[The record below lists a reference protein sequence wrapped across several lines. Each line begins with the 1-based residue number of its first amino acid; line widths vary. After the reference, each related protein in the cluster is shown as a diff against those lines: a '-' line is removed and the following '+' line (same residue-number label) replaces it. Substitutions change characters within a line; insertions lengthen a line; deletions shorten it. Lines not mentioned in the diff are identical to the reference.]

1 MNAEESKFFRE
12 LTKDRIE
19 SANVL
24 EKPSLSGV
32 QHSVVEKY
40 SDQAHFIYEL
50 LQNADDVEA
59 TEARFY
65 LFRDKLVFIHN
76 GKKQFNVTNPG
87 TEAEDAMNGQLG
99 HVNAITSIANSAK
112 NGNKATI
119 GKFGVGFKAV
129 FQYTN
134 TPHIYDPNVA
144 FKIERF
150 IVPQLLDDDYPSR
163 KKDETVFVF
172 PFDHLERTSE
182 EAFEDIS
189 DKLRNL
195 VYPIL
200 FLKHLC
206 DVSFEIGNVIGMYE
220 KTCVLRKEFGNI
232 SAEKLEL
239 SYNEEN
245 NIITDSLWLFSRK
258 DSYDRD
264 FSVGFFVDENQKL
277 KSVDMP
283 AFCYFPTK
291 EDTKLHFIIH
301 APFLLTDSREGIKAG
316 EEHNRKMIL
325 LLAKLSADALLCLH
339 EIGEEDNVR
348 IIDDDILN
356 IIPVDENE
364 FTNIDNKS
372 KISFSPFY
380 TSIKQVLKKGLLP
393 TKDGYASSAN
403 AYWSNTLDLNAL
415 FSDEQISSLMG
426 MKDSHWVF
434 RSIPRHALDAYG
446 KTILRDYI
454 DELVSEWIDERDIFS
469 HIDKEFIEKQSMEW
483 LHKFYKWI
491 SDTPRRFTIDLK
503 HAPIFINDQGKSVS
517 AYDKNGQKTLFLSSL
532 AVKDCP
538 TVHPDL
544 LNNEDT
550 KNFLLD
556 IVKLEEPSLQDYIY
570 NTVIPNYKSDD
581 EEDPFTYFK
590 IFFSYY
596 KECRATEIDDYIEKI
611 RDLDFLEYIDKSGNY
626 YHCKASEAYYPD
638 PLLIE
643 YFSAKS
649 DTIFLALEQYK
660 NEYPN
665 DDRLFLFLN
674 ELGVRRFPK
683 VYHFELPFFETL
695 KHSDLPKRNS
705 SRGHRYSETRIDG
718 CMELCEYIA
727 SNMIAE
733 KSYLLWNMI
742 VNALESN
749 GNINLSGQYTYHYY
763 NWYTVPY
770 TSLMVQKL
778 QEEKWLID
786 KGGNFVSPSQIK
798 LSDLSHDYDTTSD
811 GAQQLIR
818 EFGFIEEIENGPLTE
833 EEKLAFMCKKY
844 GIESEADFLEFQ
856 EWKKQKEL
864 RINPPED
871 IQADSQ
877 PGESLSTVDSIAKDI
892 SKRAKKQKQKKD
904 ITPVADPL
912 GEMTAEAQ
920 ELEEIDRDEF
930 TPGAIDYVSKI
941 ENQKEK
947 QADEL
952 QELAQMQELQ
962 DIALSTDK
970 YSYLWFKTLLD
981 MEILNSDVDSM
992 NNREVN
998 ISFGKIEKE
1007 EGTQKTF
1014 ILKQPSKYIPQYMED
1029 LSDIPL
1035 SIRMKDGSSKSVAI
1049 EVSSVQSYTLR
1060 VKLKDADG
1068 LSGIDLSFVQEI
1080 SIKATRPVFLLQAL
1094 KEKFS
1099 KLQDEYG
1106 ETLDDDYNLKDN
1118 LPENLEFVFGPPGT
1132 GKTTYLANKVLT
1144 PLMQQNDNLKVL
1156 VLTPTNKAADVI
1168 TTRIMDTMG
1177 ENTSYNDWLIR
1188 FGITGDERV
1197 ENSEVF
1203 RDKTFDLR
1211 NLPRSVT
1218 ITTIARFAY
1227 DFFMPGYERLYL
1239 DALNWDYIVI
1249 DEASMIPIVQI
1260 IYPLFRKTPT
1270 KFIIA
1275 GDPFQIEPIT
1285 TVDLWAGENIY
1296 KLVELN
1302 SFTNPTTKPHDYS
1315 VVKLT
1320 TQYRST
1326 PEIGEV
1332 FSKFTYG
1339 GILEHYRKSES
1350 RRDLHLDGII
1360 DVDSLNVLKFPVS
1373 KYESIYRSKR
1383 LDGTTPYQTYSAIF
1397 TMEFANYLSKALA
1410 QRNPGEKFNIGIV
1423 APYKAQASLIDR
1435 LMSSVTLP
1443 DSVNV
1448 QVGTIH
1454 GFQGDE
1460 CDIVFVVLNTPPGIT
1475 SSPKLFLNKQNV
1487 LNVAISRSKDYLFV
1501 IMPDNQTEN
1510 IFKLQKIKRI
1520 EDLMRHS
1527 GHFTEQTTSSVEKI
1541 MFYNEKFIENNS
1553 FATSHQTVNVYGQP
1567 EMRYEIRSEETAVDI
1582 QVHRGTGA
1590 VRDIPK
1596 MMPRKET
1603 PKSRDEEITAD
1614 RNVSVIKVGTEEKPS
1629 VKSVSVIEAQAE
1641 EKQPDKTVAA
1651 VRVGDK
1657 VKHKIWK
1664 QGIIRSIDE
1673 TKNAIEIEF
1682 SVGVKKLQYPDAFDK
1697 GYITKID

>member
-99 HVNAITSIANSAK
+99 HVNAITSIAHSAK
-112 NGNKATI
+112 NENKATI

-172 PFDHLERTSE
+172 PFDHLERTAE

-245 NIITDSLWLFSRK
+245 NIITDSLWLFSQK
-258 DSYDRD
+258 DNYGRD

-277 KSVDMP
+277 KLINMP

-325 LLAKLSADALLCLH
+325 LLAKLSADALMCLH

-348 IIDDDILN
+348 IIDDNILN
-356 IIPVDENE
+356 IIPVDEDE

-372 KISFSPFY
+372 KISFLPFY
-380 TSIKQVLKKGLLP
+380 NSIKQVLKKGLLP
-393 TKDGYASSAN
+393 TKDGYASSTN
-403 AYWSNTLDLNAL
+403 AYWSNTLDLNTL
-415 FSDEQISSLMG
+415 FSDEQISSLL
-426 MKDSHWVF
+426 KNEDAHWVF
-434 RSIPRHALDAYG
+434 CSKPRHALDAYG
-446 KTILRDYI
+446 KTMLRYYI

-491 SDTPRRFTIDLK
+491 SDTPRRFTSGLK
-503 HAPIFINDQGKSVS
+503 YAPIFINDQGKSVA
-517 AYDKNGQKTLFLSSL
+517 AYDKNNQKTLFLPSM

-538 TVHPDL
+538 TIHPDL

-611 RDLDFLEYIDKSGNY
+611 KDLDFLEYIDKSGDY
-626 YHCKASEAYYPD
+626 HHCKASEAYYPE
-638 PLLIE
+638 PSLIE

-649 DTIFLALEQYK
+649 NTIFLALEQYK

-665 DDRLFLFLN
+665 DDKLILFLN
-674 ELGVRRFPK
+674 ELGVMHYPK
-683 VYHFELPFFETL
+683 VYCHELNYWETL
-695 KHSDLPKRNS
+695 KHNELPKRNTTH
-705 SRGHRYSETRIDG
+705 GHRYLETRIDG
-718 CMELCEYIA
+718 CMELCKYIA

-733 KSYLLWNMI
+733 KSYLLWNKLTTAFE
-742 VNALESN
+742 NN
-749 GNINLSGQYTYHYY
+749 GTIDADGLYQYYY
-763 NWYTVPY
+763 YSPHQLY
-770 TSLMVQKL
+770 YKSLMAQKL

-786 KGGNFVSPSQIK
+786 KDGNFVSPSQIK
-798 LSDLSHDYDTTSD
+798 LSDLSSDYDTTSD
-811 GAQQLIR
+811 GADKLIKYLS
-818 EFGFIEEIENGPLTE
+818 FMEEVEAETLTE
-833 EEKLAFMCKKY
+833 DGKLAFMCKKY

-864 RINPPED
+864 RVNPLAG
-871 IQADSQ
+871 IQADSPQ
-877 PGESLSTVDSIAKDI
+877 DESPSTVDSIAKDI

-904 ITPVADPL
+904 SAAIADPL
-912 GEMTAEAQ
+912 GEMTSEMQ
-920 ELEEIDRDEF
+920 EPEEIDRDEF
-930 TPGAIDYVSKI
+930 IPGAIDYASKI
-941 ENQKEK
+941 EKQKEN
-947 QADEL
+947 QAKEL
-952 QELAQMQELQ
+952 HELVCMQELQ
-962 DIALSTDK
+962 DIANSTDR

-981 MEILNSDVDSM
+981 MEILNSDVDSI

-1007 EGTQKTF
+1007 EGTQKTY

-1035 SIRMKDGSSKSVAI
+1035 AIRMKDGSSKSVAI

-1060 VKLKDADG
+1060 VKLKDADS
-1068 LSGIDLSFVQEI
+1068 LSGIDLLDVQEI

-1099 KLQDEYG
+1099 KLQG
-1106 ETLDDDYNLKDN
+1106 EDGEILDDDYNLKDN

-1144 PLMQQNDNLKVL
+1144 PLMQRNDNLKVL

-1227 DFFMPGYERLYL
+1227 DFFMPRNERLYL

-1360 DVDSLNVLKFPVS
+1360 DVDSLNLLKFPVS

-1383 LDGTTPYQTYSAIF
+1383 LNGTTPYQTYSAIF

-1460 CDIVFVVLNTPPGIT
+1460 CDIVLVVLNTPPGIT

-1567 EMRYEIRSEETAVDI
+1567 EMRYEIRSEDTAVDI

-1596 MMPRKET
+1596 MIPHIEPLK
-1603 PKSRDEEITAD
+1603 A
-1614 RNVSVIKVGTEEKPS
+1614 RNEEKPH
-1629 VKSVSVIEAQAE
+1629 VKNVYAIEAQAE
-1641 EKQPDKTVAA
+1641 EKKSDKTVAA

-1673 TKNAIEIEF
+1673 TKNTIEIEF

-1697 GYITKID
+1697 GYVTKID